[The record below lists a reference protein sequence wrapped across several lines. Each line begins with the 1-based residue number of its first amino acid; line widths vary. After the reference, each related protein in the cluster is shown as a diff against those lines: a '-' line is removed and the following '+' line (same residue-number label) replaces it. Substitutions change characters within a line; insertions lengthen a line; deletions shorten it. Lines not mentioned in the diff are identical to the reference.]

1 LYNIFGLCLYYVVHN
16 KRFMFHYEKK
26 NKRFMYVTNPPPESS
41 RRTRPGQA
49 PQEAAEF
56 VLSLPFSAYGIP
68 ICSSSVPRPSFVHAS
83 HAAYGIPT
91 PGVGARLRWG
101 RLAMAW
107 HYTFLSMCISIIMH

>member
-1 LYNIFGLCLYYVVHN
+1 
-16 KRFMFHYEKK
+16 
-26 NKRFMYVTNPPPESS
+26 MYVTNPPPESS

-56 VLSLPFSAYGIP
+56 VLPPAASAIGEASSVPPSATQSQSQVP

-91 PGVGARLRWG
+91 PGVGARLR
-101 RLAMAW
+101 
-107 HYTFLSMCISIIMH
+107 